1 MRRFKSTFIKNSVSM
16 LLIALTIVV
25 GIFIFT
31 QYTNKKMNNI
41 DIGGSFKLI
50 NQEGKPYLSE
60 SSDKK
65 KVLYFGYTF
74 CPDICPMDIL
84 KISRFIDQRPELIK
98 NFDFIFITV
107 DPERDNQSQ
116 MKNFMSNFNDYLIG
130 LTGEIKEIDDVLSK
144 YRIYVKRNKKV
155 NDDNYLV
162 DHSSLIFLINE
173 KDEYITHFS
182 PNDFEDKFLNFIN

>member
-1 MRRFKSTFIKNSVSM
+1 MRRFKSNFIKNSISM

-41 DIGGSFKLI
+41 AIGGSFKLI
-50 NQEGKPYLSE
+50 NQEGKQYLSE
-60 SSDKK
+60 LSDKK

-84 KISRFIDQRPELIK
+84 KISRFIDQRPELTK

-130 LTGEIKEIDDVLSK
+130 LTGEIKEVNDVLSK

-155 NDDNYLV
+155 DDDNYLV

>member
-1 MRRFKSTFIKNSVSM
+1 M

-107 DPERDNQSQ
+107 DPERDNQNQ
-116 MKNFMSNFNDYLIG
+116 MKNFMSNFNEHLIG
-130 LTGEIKEIDDVLSK
+130 LTGEIKDIDDVLSK